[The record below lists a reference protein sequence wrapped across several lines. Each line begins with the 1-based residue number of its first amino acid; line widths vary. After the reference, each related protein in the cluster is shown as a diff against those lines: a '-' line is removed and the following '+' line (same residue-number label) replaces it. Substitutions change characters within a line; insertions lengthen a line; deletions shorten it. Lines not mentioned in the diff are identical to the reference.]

1 MTMVI
6 LSQDRDRDTS
16 HKSSHEAH
24 WMKTMY
30 HHGKELC
37 FLLAITLTCYAA
49 LHSQPPK
56 VSNIPVAVPFL
67 RPSTVVDDF
76 YTGELKTALK
86 KMLLSEMSFVMYY
99 APWDAESQRVRWH
112 FEAAARYFHKEIYF
126 AAINC
131 WQPGSECRQNN
142 KIYTFPLLVL
152 TPQRSGG
159 QKYRGVREVS
169 HIIRFLKTALRP
181 VSTIHN
187 QTDLAYKLTE
197 HDAVVLCNLNFRDF
211 KDDAS
216 VAYNIY
222 FEAARKF
229 LDQDQLND
237 IAFTVAL
244 DPDGNEFGE
253 VPDAALI
260 RIFLWNETITF
271 NSSIDSWSSDSI
283 TQWVVKV
290 LHQATGWVQPPGVK
304 SLTLSSYLKSKPVL
318 VLFTPR
324 NPLLRHVYYYNL
336 LREVAFSFY
345 NCDDNEWVN
354 ELTDAAQIVRPR
366 IQHHYRKL
374 LQSCASWARDIN
386 ERAGVTQVFSI
397 KHGQMDPM
405 ATYGNVSR
413 ACSLSKEKPLVPP
426 RSGFDYGYCGLL
438 DYGADIPID
447 DVIVEEEPMFRRF
460 FNYLGIGRKQA
471 SIAQRHDFTR
481 LQKIND
487 AMFNGLTSQLMG
499 LGDPLWAEELQQW
512 VQLER
517 CRQLRHARLLDK
529 PYFPVEKELEEGDYG
544 VKGLSCSGN
553 KTLSFLAFDSLQ
565 LHHFAERLGVDVLHR
580 KDKSAV
586 LIVDSQAETQYL
598 LQGEINKVT
607 LTKFIKD
614 YVSDNLPRWHRTAD
628 TQPRALDFSLGPT
641 QTIHLSRYSARNP
654 DECEE
659 NAVCVDELNYSNFKS
674 EVLENK
680 KNVVLLYYTPYCAF
694 CNAVSHVFL
703 TVAHTLKSMS
713 TLKFAR
719 IDGDNNDLPWEF
731 TVHRFPSILF
741 FPSRLKSDS
750 YIFPASTEITVQ
762 NLVQFILSNLTPEER
777 VWALLVVC
785 EKGAQRQPLSFQDQL
800 SVEKCM
806 TQVKIEVFQSASQ
819 LVNKYRCLVV
829 NSGEGT
835 DNESSQALRRSL
847 QRQLAARLRFFRQAS
862 STLMSVSFSKQGQS
876 RLTIVR
882 DTHKQIRD
890 AFLQLQEI
898 QNELASPKSVGI
910 EEIFKLNVDL
920 NDVNEKL
927 RSLNSTIE
935 TKQNGTYSDSPH
947 SKTKDEL

>member
-1 MTMVI
+1 MVM
-6 LSQDRDRDTS
+6 LSQDRDGDTS
-16 HKSSHEAH
+16 HNSAH
-24 WMKTMY
+24 DTHWKKTMY

-49 LHSQPPK
+49 LHSPPPK
-56 VSNIPVAVPFL
+56 VSNVPTPVPFL

-76 YTGELKTALK
+76 YTGELKTALE

-159 QKYRGVREVS
+159 QQYRGVREVS

-181 VSTIHN
+181 VSIIHN

-197 HDAVVLCNLNFRDF
+197 HDAVVLCNLNFRDY

-216 VAYNIY
+216 LAYNIY

-229 LDQDQLND
+229 SDQDQLND

-244 DPDGNEFGE
+244 NPDGSEFGE

-260 RIFLWNETITF
+260 QIFLWNETLTF
-271 NSSIDSWSSDSI
+271 NTSIESWSSDSI
-283 TQWVVKV
+283 TQWIVKV
-290 LHQATGWVQPPGVK
+290 LQQATAWVQPPGVK
-304 SLTLSSYLKSKPVL
+304 SLTLSSYLKSGPVL

-386 ERAGVTQVFSI
+386 ERAGVTQVFSM
-397 KHGQMDPM
+397 KHGQLDSA
-405 ATYGNVSR
+405 ATYGNISR
-413 ACSLSKEKPLVPP
+413 ICLNNKEKPLVPP
-426 RSGFDYGYCGLL
+426 RGGFDYGYCGLL
-438 DYGADIPID
+438 DYGADVPMQDATI
-447 DVIVEEEPMFRRF
+447 EEEPMFRRF
-460 FNYLGIGRKQA
+460 FNYLGIVKKQ
-471 SIAQRHDFTR
+471 SPVSQRHDFSR
-481 LQKIND
+481 LQKINS
-487 AMFNGLTSQLMG
+487 AMFNGLTSQMTG
-499 LGDPLWAEELQQW
+499 LGDHLWSEELQQW
-512 VQLER
+512 VKLER

-529 PYFPVEKELEEGDYG
+529 PYFPVEKELEEGDQG
-544 VKGLSCSGN
+544 IKGLRCSGN

-586 LIVDSQAETQYL
+586 LIVDPQAETQYL

-607 LTKFIKD
+607 LTNFIKD
-614 YVSDNLPRWHRTAD
+614 YVSDKLPRWHRTAN
-628 TQPRALDFSLGPT
+628 TQPRAHDFTLGPT
-641 QTIHLSRYSARNP
+641 QTIHLSRYNARNP
-654 DECEE
+654 DECKE
-659 NAVCVDELNYSNFKS
+659 NVVCVEELNFSNFKS
-674 EVLENK
+674 KVLENK

-694 CNAVSHVFL
+694 CSAVSHVFL
-703 TVAHTLKSMS
+703 TVAHTLKSVS

-785 EKGAQRQPLSFQDQL
+785 EKGAKRQPLSFQDQL

-806 TQVKIEVFQSASQ
+806 TQVKIEVLQSASQ
-819 LVNKYRCLVV
+819 LVNKYRYLVV
-829 NSGEGT
+829 NFGEGPN
-835 DNESSQALRRSL
+835 NESSQALRRSL
-847 QRQLAARLRFFRQAS
+847 QRQLAARLRFFRHAT
-862 STLMSVSFSKQGQS
+862 STLMSVSFPAYGHN
-876 RLTIVR
+876 RLTVVR
-882 DTHKQIRD
+882 DTLKQIRE
-890 AFLQLQEI
+890 AFLQLQDI
-898 QNELASPKSVGI
+898 QSQLASPKTVGM
-910 EEIFKLNVDL
+910 EEILKLNVDL

-927 RSLNSTIE
+927 RSLNNTIE
-935 TKQNGTYSDSPH
+935 TNQIGTDSNTSH
-947 SKTKDEL
+947 SQTKDEL